1 MKYLTGQVLSIYQV
15 EFAESELV
23 NEAHWEYEIRD
34 VETGTVF
41 TLIDNNVA
49 EEKPFASVGDIV
61 IDAPVEKIEEYKD
74 IVTLTDN
81 DFEVEKA
88 PNPDDVE

>member
-1 MKYLTGQVLSIYQV
+1 MKYITGQVLGVYQV
-15 EFAESELV
+15 DIAESELV

-34 VETGTVF
+34 VESGTVF
-41 TLIDNNVA
+41 TLIDKSVA
-49 EEKPFASVGDIV
+49 EEQPFAKVGDIV
-61 IDAPVEKIEEYKD
+61 IDAPVENMQDYED
-74 IVTLTDN
+74 IVKLMDN